1 MRIYSNISKDNE
13 FIIRNSLNTLT
24 IQDVSVED
32 YRKSFEELGIQLG
45 KIISDEITNISSD
58 NIMIACATED
68 TDWLAKGIQTGLCTP
83 NAPISVFWSDRVLLY
98 KDKKGNKIEISP
110 IIKSY
115 EEPIDNCKTLIIVKS
130 IINTSCVIKTQ
141 LLRLI
146 EKLKPE
152 QIIIAAPVMYK
163 DAQSNLRKEFPE
175 SISSKF
181 KFFTFAIDDEC
192 KDGQV
197 IPGIGGMVY
206 SRLGINDVKHFMP
219 STLSR
224 KI

>member
-1 MRIYSNISKDNE
+1 MRRYINLSEDNE

-32 YRKSFEELGIQLG
+32 YRNSFEELGIQLG
-45 KIISDEITNISSD
+45 KIIRKETRNISSD
-58 NIMIACATED
+58 KIMIACASED
-68 TDWLAKGIQTGLCTP
+68 TDWLAKGIRTGLCTP
-83 NAPISVFWSDRVLLY
+83 NAPISVFWSDRVLLHE
-98 KDKKGNKIEISP
+98 DNEGHKIEISP

-115 EEPIDNCKTLIIVKS
+115 EEPILNCETLIIVKS

-146 EKLKPE
+146 GKLKPE

-163 DAQSNLRKEFPE
+163 DAEQNLKKEFPE
-175 SISSKF
+175 STSNTF

-206 SRLGINDVKHFMP
+206 PRLGITDIKHFMP
-219 STLSR
+219 ATLSQ

>member
-68 TDWLAKGIQTGLCTP
+68 TDWLAKGIRTGLCTP